1 MLILYRKTGD
11 PRPKVE
17 GSGLATRVQ
26 NFFSQHGPCPLE
38 CLETCTA
45 VETLLPQENT
55 MSFDITL

>member
-1 MLILYRKTGD
+1 M
-11 PRPKVE
+11 E